1 MKEYFLLQLKMTNR
15 KLSSSGINPTLAFIL
30 MLIGFIGLSIYLF
43 SKTDYAEYVYI
54 LIALRLVSK
63 LSEIN
68 RNDFLKMVFEY
79 KMYLKLRVVENIIIA
94 LPFIIFLTYKQ
105 LYPSL
110 IVLIILSISMA
121 LINFKSTFNFTIP
134 TPFYKYPFEF
144 SVGFRSTFYLFF
156 FAYFLTFM
164 AVSVG
169 NFSLGAFALMLIF
182 LVTIS
187 FYSKPENEYYVWS
200 FKKSPRGFLFEK
212 IKIGIIYSTILS
224 IPVLL
229 ALGVFFRDEASIL
242 FLLLLLGYVYLIAMI
257 LAKYSAYPLE
267 LNIPQGI
274 LFAISLLFPPLLIGV
289 IPFFYLKSINRLN
302 AFLE

>member
-1 MKEYFLLQLKMTNR
+1 MTNR